1 LKHDY
6 RIAFLKNNIFVS
18 IGTFLVYAKGII
30 LLPLLIKTVG
40 VSTYGSFILLI
51 SYISVLYGIS
61 SFGIGFSYQRFM
73 PSAKGEIRTDLFY
86 FQFLFHLCSVGVL
99 ALVCILGNRM
109 FKSIFLSPNDNYFAL
124 YTGLTLFSTLL
135 YNKAVDY
142 FRYTNRMNYFSVA
155 TSAYPYLNIVIIIV
169 FMYTKQTIDL
179 NFLLLAN
186 IVSLL
191 LVALPLLSKVYFEIG
206 FKLPSF
212 AIQRIVNDI
221 KIGFPL
227 VLVFITDFVMAGS
240 DRFIIAFYMTS
251 QSVGFYNP
259 AYTLGSFV
267 IMFPK
272 VLGVVLPPLLS
283 KATDENE
290 TLMAQ
295 ILLNKAVKLY
305 VALIIPFIIGC
316 LTLSRTLLVILA
328 NEEVANASYFIT
340 PIIAIGMFFYGMTI
354 ILAHGVAFVKMQT
367 KVIFYAN
374 LIAGVSSVLL
384 NFIFIY
390 LLRNIIIAAIVS
402 LISYV
407 LSYFFLYYRTKTIM
421 RIEFDKQFTMRI
433 LYAGISMGVF
443 IEGLMP
449 FIHSKFIVLGFI
461 IPSSIIFYIV
471 VVLLIRAFNKSE
483 IEYFRSI
490 IKLKFSR

>member
-1 LKHDY
+1 
-6 RIAFLKNNIFVS
+6 
-18 IGTFLVYAKGII
+18 
-30 LLPLLIKTVG
+30 
-40 VSTYGSFILLI
+40 
-51 SYISVLYGIS
+51 
-61 SFGIGFSYQRFM
+61 
-73 PSAKGEIRTDLFY
+73 
-86 FQFLFHLCSVGVL
+86 
-99 ALVCILGNRM
+99 
-109 FKSIFLSPNDNYFAL
+109 
-124 YTGLTLFSTLL
+124 
-135 YNKAVDY
+135 
-142 FRYTNRMNYFSVA
+142 
-155 TSAYPYLNIVIIIV
+155 
-169 FMYTKQTIDL
+169 MYTKQTIDL